1 MEDMATK
8 ARIRRKFQV
17 TIPQEVRDT
26 YPLEE
31 GQYVNVEATP
41 KGILISLARE
51 IDASQAWFWSPRWTV
66 LEQKADDDFRAGR
79 VTRTASAEETVKALK
94 KKFARPRRP

>member
-1 MEDMATK
+1 MATK

-17 TIPQEVRDT
+17 TIPQEVREA

-41 KGILISLARE
+41 LGILITQFQE
-51 IDASQAWFWSPRWTV
+51 IDPSQAWFWSPRWAEMER
-66 LEQKADDDFRAGR
+66 LADEDFRAGR
-79 VTRTASAEETVKALK
+79 ITETSSADAAIIALNSEESS
-94 KKFARPRRP
+94 